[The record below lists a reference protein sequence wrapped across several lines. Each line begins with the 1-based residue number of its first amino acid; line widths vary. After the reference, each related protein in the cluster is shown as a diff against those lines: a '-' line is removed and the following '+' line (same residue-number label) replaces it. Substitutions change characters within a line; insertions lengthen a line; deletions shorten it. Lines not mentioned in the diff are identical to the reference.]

1 MNNPAYFFPKASDIS
16 PVRSQAGL
24 ERNKQTMGSKLYV
37 GNLDFRT
44 TSEDLTLL
52 FAGAGEVR
60 RVQVITDRDTQR
72 SKGFAFVEMGNDAEA
87 LRAIS
92 LFSGHVL
99 NDRTL
104 VVNEARPPED
114 RPSGGSYGR
123 GPGAAARPKFREIR
137 HKARG
142 GRKAKRY

>member
-1 MNNPAYFFPKASDIS
+1 
-16 PVRSQAGL
+16 
-24 ERNKQTMGSKLYV
+24 MGSKLYV
-37 GNLDFRT
+37 GNLDFQT

-60 RVQVITDRDTQR
+60 RAQVITDRETQR
-72 SKGFAFVEMGNDAEA
+72 SKGFAFVEMANDADA

-99 NDRTL
+99 NDRSL
-104 VVNEARPPED
+104 VVNEARPRED
-114 RPSGGSYGR
+114 RPSGGNFGHRSTST
-123 GPGAAARPKFREIR
+123 ARPKFREVK

-142 GRKAKRY
+142 GRKARSY